1 MRKKCLVSSLIVIFP
16 LHSRE
21 GGGRT
26 RRKHG
31 VQGREGVQKA
41 SEREGEGFE
50 LESQNSAILQAPLR
64 TFEGLRTRFP
74 PASTQR
80 RVALTML

>member
-21 GGGRT
+21 GEGGPGESMVC
-26 RRKHG
+26 KG
-31 VQGREGVQKA
+31 GREGVQKA
-41 SEREGEGFE
+41 EGEGFE